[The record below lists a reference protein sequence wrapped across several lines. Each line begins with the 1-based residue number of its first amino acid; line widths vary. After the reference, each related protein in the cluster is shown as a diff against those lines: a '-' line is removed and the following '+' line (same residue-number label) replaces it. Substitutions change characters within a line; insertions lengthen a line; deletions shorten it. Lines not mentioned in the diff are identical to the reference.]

1 MDLSHGP
8 RPDTIPCT
16 PVHFDRLCFQRRHR
30 LVFDSTHLQRH
41 VFIVDDDVQTLR
53 AFARILHIEGFAVN
67 TFHSASEF
75 LKHTPSDVPSCLVLD
90 LKLPEIDGLQLQ
102 QLMRNARVDMP
113 IIFVSGYGDVPS
125 TASAMRYGA
134 VDFLEKPVE
143 GSRLLDAVSQAV
155 ALDAVRRGR
164 RRDSEDAKQ
173 LLAQLTPR
181 EREVCHFVAL
191 GLLNKQIAHEVGASE
206 RTVKIHRAR
215 ALQKLGVSSVTDLV
229 RLLSRLSD

>member
-1 MDLSHGP
+1 ML
-8 RPDTIPCT
+8 
-16 PVHFDRLCFQRRHR
+16 
-30 LVFDSTHLQRH
+30 DSTHPQRH

-53 AFARILHIEGFAVN
+53 AFARILHIEGFAVD

-143 GSRLLDAVSQAV
+143 GSRLLDAVSHAV
-155 ALDAVRRGR
+155 ELDAVRRDR
-164 RRDSEDAKQ
+164 RRESEDARL
-173 LLAQLTPR
+173 LLAELTPR
-181 EREVCHFVAL
+181 EREVCDLVAR
-191 GLLNKQIAHEVGASE
+191 GLLNKQIADEVGASE

-215 ALQKLGVSSVTDLV
+215 ALQTLGVTSVSELV
-229 RLLSRLSD
+229 LLLSRLSE

>member
-1 MDLSHGP
+1 ML
-8 RPDTIPCT
+8 
-16 PVHFDRLCFQRRHR
+16 
-30 LVFDSTHLQRH
+30 DSTHLQRH

-53 AFARILHIEGFAVN
+53 AFARILHVEGFEVD

-75 LKHTPSDVPSCLVLD
+75 LKHPPSDVPSCLVLD
-90 LKLPEIDGLQLQ
+90 LRLPDIDGLQLQ
-102 QLMRNARVDMP
+102 QLMRNGRVDIP

-143 GSRLLDAVSQAV
+143 GARLLDAVSNAV
-155 ALDAVRRGR
+155 ALDEVRRGR
-164 RRDSEDAKQ
+164 RRDSDSAKQ

-181 EREVCHFVAL
+181 ERQVCDLLAR
-191 GLLNKQIAHEVGASE
+191 GLLNKQIADEIGASE

-215 ALQKLGVSSVTDLV
+215 AVQKLGITSITDLV
-229 RLLSRLSD
+229 RLLSRVGE

>member
-1 MDLSHGP
+1 VL
-8 RPDTIPCT
+8 
-16 PVHFDRLCFQRRHR
+16 
-30 LVFDSTHLQRH
+30 DSTHLQRR

-53 AFARILHIEGFAVN
+53 AFARFLHVEGFEVD

-75 LKHTPSDVPSCLVLD
+75 LRHTPSDVPSCLVLD

-102 QLMRNARVDMP
+102 QLMRNACVDIP
-113 IIFVSGYGDVPS
+113 IIFISGYGDVPS
-125 TASAMRYGA
+125 TASAMRFGA

-143 GSRLLDAVSQAV
+143 EARLLDAVSNAV

-164 RRDSEDAKQ
+164 RRDSDSARQ

-181 EREVCHFVAL
+181 EREVCKLVAR

-215 ALQKLGVSSVTDLV
+215 ALQKLGVSTVHDLV
-229 RLLSRLSD
+229 RLLSRISD

>member
-1 MDLSHGP
+1 VL
-8 RPDTIPCT
+8 
-16 PVHFDRLCFQRRHR
+16 
-30 LVFDSTHLQRH
+30 DSAQSKRH

-53 AFARILHIEGFAVN
+53 AFARVLHIEGFAVD

-75 LKHTPSDVPSCLVLD
+75 LKHTPSDVPSCLILD

-143 GSRLLDAVSQAV
+143 NARLLDAVSHAV
-155 ALDAVRRGR
+155 ELDAVRRGR
-164 RRDSEDAKQ
+164 RRESEDARQ

-181 EREVCHFVAL
+181 EREVCELVAR
-191 GLLNKQIAHEVGASE
+191 GLLNKQIADEIGASE

-215 ALQKLGVSSVTDLV
+215 ALQKLGVTSVSALV
-229 RLLSRLSD
+229 RLMSRISE

>member
-1 MDLSHGP
+1 ML
-8 RPDTIPCT
+8 DT
-16 PVHFDRLCFQRRHR
+16 
-30 LVFDSTHLQRH
+30 THLQRH

-53 AFARILHIEGFAVN
+53 AFTRILHLEGFGVD

-102 QLMRNARVDMP
+102 QLMRNARVEMP
-113 IIFVSGYGDVPS
+113 IIFVSGFGDVPS

-134 VDFLEKPVE
+134 IDFLEKPVE
-143 GSRLLDAVSQAV
+143 DARLLDAVANAV

-164 RRDSEDAKQ
+164 RRDIEDARQ
-173 LLAQLTPR
+173 LLARLTPR
-181 EREVCHFVAL
+181 EKEVCELLAR
-191 GLLNKQIAHEVGASE
+191 GLLNKQIADEIGASE

-215 ALQKLGVSSVTDLV
+215 ALQKLGASSITDLV
-229 RLLSRLSD
+229 RLLSRISD

>member
-1 MDLSHGP
+1 
-8 RPDTIPCT
+8 
-16 PVHFDRLCFQRRHR
+16 
-30 LVFDSTHLQRH
+30 

-53 AFARILHIEGFAVN
+53 AFARVLHVEGFEVD
-67 TFHSASEF
+67 TFPSASEF

-102 QLMRNARVDMP
+102 QLMRNAHLDMP

-143 GSRLLDAVSQAV
+143 DSRLLDAVAQAV
-155 ALDAVRRGR
+155 ALDAVRRER
-164 RRDSEDAKQ
+164 RRESEEAKQ
-173 LLAQLTPR
+173 RMALLTPR
-181 EREVCHFVAL
+181 EREVCELVAR
-191 GLLNKQIAHEVGASE
+191 GLLNKQIADQVGASE

-215 ALQKLGVSSVTDLV
+215 ALQKLGVTSVTDLV
-229 RLLSRLSD
+229 RLLSRISGHH

>member
-1 MDLSHGP
+1 VLDAP
-8 RPDTIPCT
+8 
-16 PVHFDRLCFQRRHR
+16 Q
-30 LVFDSTHLQRH
+30 LQRH

-53 AFARILHIEGFAVN
+53 AFARVLHVEGFEVD
-67 TFHSASEF
+67 TFPSASEF

-102 QLMRNARVDMP
+102 QLMRNAHLDMP

-143 GSRLLDAVSQAV
+143 DSRLLDAVAQAV
-155 ALDAVRRGR
+155 ALDAVRRER
-164 RRDSEDAKQ
+164 RRESEEAKQ
-173 LLAQLTPR
+173 RMALLTPR
-181 EREVCHFVAL
+181 EREVCELVAR
-191 GLLNKQIAHEVGASE
+191 GLLNKQIADQVGASE

-215 ALQKLGVSSVTDLV
+215 ALQKLGVTSVTDLV
-229 RLLSRLSD
+229 RLLSRISGHH

>member
-1 MDLSHGP
+1 ML
-8 RPDTIPCT
+8 
-16 PVHFDRLCFQRRHR
+16 
-30 LVFDSTHLQRH
+30 DSTHPHRH

-53 AFARILHIEGFAVN
+53 AFARILHIEGFEVD

-75 LKHTPSDVPSCLVLD
+75 LKHPPSDVPSCLVLD

-102 QLMRNARVDMP
+102 QLMRNADVDIP

-143 GSRLLDAVSQAV
+143 GARLLDAVSNAV

-164 RRDSEDAKQ
+164 RRDSDDARQ
-173 LLAQLTPR
+173 VLAQLTPR
-181 EREVCHFVAL
+181 ERQVCELVAR
-191 GLLNKQIAHEVGASE
+191 GLLNKQIADEIGASE
-206 RTVKIHRAR
+206 RTVKIHRGR
-215 ALQKLGVSSVTDLV
+215 AVQKLGITSVTDLV
-229 RLLSRLSD
+229 RLLSRISE